1 MPYMLAMARLDAI
14 VYRVGGVHPC
24 YVSEHDCS
32 IARDIDFYR
41 SLSRLKSQVRSDIS
55 SGFYSLSPLRYAR
68 SFVTYVDT
76 VLPLRDGSFKQSFL
90 GCAYEAFDGRG
101 RREFISTCPT
111 NYLSSEAYALLDS
124 FKALGE
130 VIEARYMDERV
141 SDLIRELPRAPL
153 LTTFGLKGER
163 IPGEVGAVIERR
175 NGSFEASSP
184 GLPYRAKAS
193 DPYDALLA
201 LERSLS
207 EDPSPARG
215 HILRSDPIFGSV
227 DVQLSLKE
235 SFFIKRFL
243 ISIAPCKNGTRY
255 YRAYGPQAGVTTKS
269 ATVEGALQNIKD
281 AIALK
286 YHETPAKDVERDLK
300 ARPILTTARLN

>member
-1 MPYMLAMARLDAI
+1 MLARARLDAI
-14 VYRVGGVHPC
+14 VYRVGGVNPC
-24 YVSEHDCS
+24 YVSEHDGS

-41 SLSRLKSQVRSDIS
+41 SLSKLKSQVRSDLS
-55 SGFYSLSPLRYAR
+55 SGFYSLIPLRYAR

-76 VLPLRDGSFKQSFL
+76 TLPLRDGSFKQSFL

-111 NYLSSEAYALLDS
+111 NYLSNEADALLDS
-124 FKALGE
+124 FKSLGE
-130 VIEARYMDERV
+130 VIEARYLGERV

-153 LTTFGLKGER
+153 LTTFGLNGEKQ
-163 IPGEVGAVIERR
+163 PKEVSAVIERH
-175 NGSFEASSP
+175 NSSFEASAP
-184 GLPYRAKAS
+184 GLPFRAKAR
-193 DPYDALLA
+193 DPCEALQA

-207 EDPSPARG
+207 DDPSQARG
-215 HILRSDPIFGSV
+215 HLLRSDPIFGSV

-235 SFFIKRFL
+235 SFSIKRFL
-243 ISIAPCKNGTRY
+243 ISVAPCKNGTRY
-255 YRAYGPQAGVTTKS
+255 YRAYAPQAAIVAKSTTI
-269 ATVEGALQNIKD
+269 EGALQNIRD

-286 YHETPAKDVERDLK
+286 YHEAPVKDVERALK